1 MGRHRSIRTDEVVF
15 APDGRTGNR
24 LSGRSS
30 GDDSSGRT
38 PPTEARSARCR
49 AAFKVA
55 GRKPFSVDLAAFA
68 GTAGSPSVALA
79 PSSVGTTADQD
90 TERAAGDCPG
100 ERFTAREFAVERKR
114 ASRDRLV
121 TPGHAHRSASQ

>member
-1 MGRHRSIRTDEVVF
+1 MVF

-24 LSGRSS
+24 LSGRPS
-30 GDDSSGRT
+30 GDDSSSRT

-49 AAFKVA
+49 AAFKVV
-55 GRKPFSVDLAAFA
+55 GRKPFSIDLATFE

-79 PSSVGTTADQD
+79 PSSVGPPADPD

-100 ERFTAREFAVERKR
+100 EWFPAREFAVERKR
-114 ASRDRLV
+114 ASSDRV
-121 TPGHAHRSASQ
+121 ITAGHPYRSASQ